1 MKRSLILC
9 LLTLL
14 GAAVLQAESI
24 KMKDGT
30 IISGS
35 ILEQTQYTLNLA
47 TSFGTVTLNQKEI
60 EQILP
65 DKHRILLKGGTQLVG
80 VIVDLDE
87 FNLKLQTDDG
97 IVNIDM
103 PQIANI
109 EVYDYDQAPKT
120 QQTYVEQKIETAQE
134 EKARQEQ
141 VAQTGAVQAAGGLAF
156 DSDIDKVFDTQK
168 ATVVNGQ
175 AVSAVPTVSAA
186 PAPSRPLTDE
196 EAFLKGVKTGA
207 VSQQQYAAQ
216 AKDSLSAQKPA
227 AKKENKPQAKEKD
240 FRTYLAIQLGAM
252 PLDLKLNVS
261 ERPGFSAEK
270 EAKDVGGTSVVAS
283 GKFLWRLMDSNLWL
297 GPNLSIA
304 NIANNTFDD
313 LDPDTLAA
321 TDSTGAPLYPDP
333 KIKTSGQFISLG
345 VSANYYL
352 NPKSRVVFYLTGNAG
367 YEMLTLNYRGEMKS
381 DSIKSNGFSAG
392 GGLGVETRV
401 DDLML
406 GAEVRQQFSTR
417 SNELKDSAA
426 SNTVFTAQV
435 SWKFQ

>member
-227 AKKENKPQAKEKD
+227 TQKENKPQAKEKD

>member
-186 PAPSRPLTDE
+186 PAAPRPLTDE

-216 AKDSLSAQKPA
+216 AKDSLSAPKPA

-261 ERPGFSAEK
+261 ERPGFAAEK
-270 EAKDVGGTSVVAS
+270 EPKDVGGTGVVAS

-313 LDPDTLAA
+313 LDPDTLSARD
-321 TDSTGAPLYPDP
+321 TTGRPLYPDP

>member
-156 DSDIDKVFDTQK
+156 DSDIDKVFDAQK

-186 PAPSRPLTDE
+186 PAAPRPLTDE

-227 AKKENKPQAKEKD
+227 TQKENKPQAKEKD

-270 EAKDVGGTSVVAS
+270 ESKDVGGTSVMAS
-283 GKFLWRLMDSNLWL
+283 GKFLWRLLDSNLWL

>member
-14 GAAVLQAESI
+14 GTAVLQAESI

-186 PAPSRPLTDE
+186 PAAPRPLTDE

-227 AKKENKPQAKEKD
+227 TQKENKPQSKEKD

-270 EAKDVGGTSVVAS
+270 ESKDVGGTSVMAS
-283 GKFLWRLMDSNLWL
+283 GKFLWRLLDSNLWL

-321 TDSTGAPLYPDP
+321 TDSTSAPLYPDP

>member
-9 LLTLL
+9 LLPLL

-196 EAFLKGVKTGA
+196 EAGP
-207 VSQQQYAAQ
+207 SQGLA
-216 AKDSLSAQKPA
+216 
-227 AKKENKPQAKEKD
+227 
-240 FRTYLAIQLGAM
+240 FR
-252 PLDLKLNVS
+252 PK
-261 ERPGFSAEK
+261 
-270 EAKDVGGTSVVAS
+270 AS
-283 GKFLWRLMDSNLWL
+283 R
-297 GPNLSIA
+297 
-304 NIANNTFDD
+304 
-313 LDPDTLAA
+313 
-321 TDSTGAPLYPDP
+321 
-333 KIKTSGQFISLG
+333 
-345 VSANYYL
+345 
-352 NPKSRVVFYLTGNAG
+352 
-367 YEMLTLNYRGEMKS
+367 
-381 DSIKSNGFSAG
+381 
-392 GGLGVETRV
+392 
-401 DDLML
+401 
-406 GAEVRQQFSTR
+406 
-417 SNELKDSAA
+417 
-426 SNTVFTAQV
+426 
-435 SWKFQ
+435 

>member
-186 PAPSRPLTDE
+186 PAAPRPLTDE

-261 ERPGFSAEK
+261 ERPGFSTEK
-270 EAKDVGGTSVVAS
+270 EPKDVGGTSVVAS
-283 GKFLWRLMDSNLWL
+283 GKFLWRLLDSNLWL

>member
-14 GAAVLQAESI
+14 GATVLQAESI

-134 EKARQEQ
+134 EKARQAQ

-186 PAPSRPLTDE
+186 PVAPRPLTDE

-417 SNELKDSAA
+417 SNELKDSAT